1 MNALKTMAP
10 AYHNERIRMTRFISL
25 FRGCLLVSALCGA
38 GVRAATIE
46 VHVTA
51 VAGGKGSVKVA
62 VCDRERFL
70 KQCAYTASSP
80 AKEGENVIAVT
91 GVPKGT
97 WAVLVYQD
105 ENGNGELDR
114 NLIGIPKENY
124 GFSRD
129 AASKFGPPGFDD
141 AAIEVKDEVTV
152 AKVSLH

>member
-1 MNALKTMAP
+1 M
-10 AYHNERIRMTRFISL
+10 RMLRFTH
-25 FRGCLLVSALCGA
+25 LLTLLLAAAAAAAGA
-38 GVRAATIE
+38 QAATVD
-46 VHVTA
+46 VHVSN
-51 VAGGKGSVKVA
+51 VAGGKGSIRVA

-70 KQCAYTASSP
+70 KQCAYTASMP
-80 AKEGENVIAVT
+80 AREGENVISVP

-129 AASKFGPPGFDD
+129 AASKFGPPGFDE
-141 AAIEVKDEVTV
+141 AAIQVGDEATVVANVK
-152 AKVSLH
+152 LH

>member
-1 MNALKTMAP
+1 MRM
-10 AYHNERIRMTRFISL
+10 IRFTQ
-25 FRGCLLVSALCGA
+25 LLPLLLAAAGA
-38 GVRAATIE
+38 RAATVD
-46 VHVTA
+46 VHVSN
-51 VAGGKGSVKVA
+51 VAGGKGSLKVA

-70 KQCAYTASSP
+70 KQCAYTASMP
-80 AKEGENVIAVT
+80 AREGENVIAVP

-129 AASKFGPPGFDD
+129 AASRFGPPGFDE
-141 AAIEVKDEVTV
+141 AAIQVGDEATVV
-152 AKVSLH
+152 AKVKLH

>member
-1 MNALKTMAP
+1 
-10 AYHNERIRMTRFISL
+10 MTRFTRFTLSL
-25 FRGCLLVSALCGA
+25 SGCLLLAAFSATA
-38 GVRAATIE
+38 SAATVE

-70 KQCAYTASSP
+70 KQCAYSASAP
-80 AKEGENVIAVT
+80 ARDGENVILVPN
-91 GVPKGT
+91 VPKGT

-105 ENGNGELDR
+105 ENGNGQLDR
-114 NLIGIPKENY
+114 NLLGIPKENY

-141 AAIEVKDEVTV
+141 AAIEVGDEPTV
-152 AKVSLH
+152 AKIRLH

>member
-1 MNALKTMAP
+1 MRM
-10 AYHNERIRMTRFISL
+10 IRFTQ
-25 FRGCLLVSALCGA
+25 LLPPLLPLLLAAASAQ
-38 GVRAATIE
+38 AATVD
-46 VHVTA
+46 VHVTN
-51 VAGGKGSVKVA
+51 VAGGKGSLKVA

-70 KQCAYTASSP
+70 KQCAYTASMP
-80 AKEGENVIAVT
+80 AREGENVIAVP

-129 AASKFGPPGFDD
+129 AASRFGPPGFDE
-141 AAIEVKDEVTV
+141 AAIQVGDEATVV
-152 AKVSLH
+152 AKVKLH

>member
-1 MNALKTMAP
+1 M
-10 AYHNERIRMTRFISL
+10 RMLRFTQL
-25 FRGCLLVSALCGA
+25 SALLLAAAGA
-38 GVRAATIE
+38 AAGAQAATID
-46 VHVTA
+46 VHVTR
-51 VAGGKGSVKVA
+51 VAGGKGSIRVA

-70 KQCAYTASSP
+70 KQCAYTASMP
-80 AKEGENVIAVT
+80 AREGENVIAVP

-129 AASKFGPPGFDD
+129 AAGKFGPPGFDE
-141 AAIEVKDEVTV
+141 AAIQVGDEATVVANVK
-152 AKVSLH
+152 LH

>member
-1 MNALKTMAP
+1 
-10 AYHNERIRMTRFISL
+10 MTRFIQL
-25 FRGCLLVSALCGA
+25 FSRFLLLPALAAAGSSAS
-38 GVRAATIE
+38 AATVE
-46 VHVTA
+46 VRVSK
-51 VAGGKGSVKVA
+51 VAPGKGQLRVA

-70 KQCAYTASSP
+70 KQCVHTASMP
-80 AKEGENVIAVT
+80 AREGENVIAVP

-105 ENGNGELDR
+105 ENENGELDR

-129 AASKFGPPGFDD
+129 APSRFGPPGFDD

-152 AKVSLH
+152 AAIKLH

>member
-1 MNALKTMAP
+1 
-10 AYHNERIRMTRFISL
+10 MTRFIQL
-25 FRGCLLVSALCGA
+25 FTGVLLLAAAACAS
-38 GVRAATIE
+38 AATVE
-46 VHVTA
+46 VRVTA
-51 VAGGKGSVKVA
+51 VEGGKGTLRVA

-80 AKEGENVIAVT
+80 AREGENVIAVPN
-91 GVPKGT
+91 VPKGS

-105 ENGNGELDR
+105 ENGNAELDR

-129 AASKFGPPGFDD
+129 ARGKFGPPGFDD

-152 AKVSLH
+152 ASVRLH